1 MNIKYRNTAFYSLLL
16 VLVSLVPLCIDD
28 CLAHDWNETQRIRS
42 TGSVSLRLTVFDC
55 GSVIVRD
62 SALLNLS
69 LDKGEEKHLTNS
81 CYLIE
86 HPEGALFWDTGLP
99 DSVAELDAG
108 KDVRHGTLHLSLSRT
123 LKSQLSESAVDPA
136 EITYLAVSH
145 MHDDHVGNVAYFPA
159 AKWLVQ
165 TVEYDVAFSQKALE
179 RGFHPAVYNTLEN
192 NPVELLHGDHDV
204 FGDGSVVILYMPG
217 HTEGHQA
224 LYVDLPQT
232 GPVVLSGDLY
242 HFTGN
247 RENYGIPVINFSK
260 KQTVR
265 SFADMDEILDR
276 SGAQLWI
283 QHDKEQ
289 NETIRHAPEY
299 YD

>member
-1 MNIKYRNTAFYSLLL
+1 M
-16 VLVSLVPLCIDD
+16 
-28 CLAHDWNETQRIRS
+28 
-42 TGSVSLRLTVFDC
+42 
-55 GSVIVRD
+55 
-62 SALLNLS
+62 LNLS
-69 LDKGEEKHLTNS
+69 MDKGEEKQLTNS
-81 CYLIE
+81 CYLVE
-86 HPEGALFWDTGLP
+86 HPDGTLFWDTGLP
-99 DSVAELDAG
+99 DSMAELNEG
-108 KDVRHGTLHLSLSRT
+108 KDVRYGTLHLSLSRT
-123 LKSQLSESAVDPA
+123 LKSQLSDSAIEPSR
-136 EITYLAVSH
+136 ITYLAVSH
-145 MHDDHVGNVAYFPA
+145 MHDDHVGNVEYFPA

-165 TVEYDVAFSQKALE
+165 EVEYDVAFSEEAHE
-179 RGFHPAVYNTLEN
+179 RGFHPDVYKTLEN
-192 NPVELLHGDHDV
+192 NPFELLQGDHDV

-224 LYVDLPQT
+224 LYIDLPHT

-242 HFTGN
+242 HFTEN

-289 NETIRHAPEY
+289 NEAIRHAPEY